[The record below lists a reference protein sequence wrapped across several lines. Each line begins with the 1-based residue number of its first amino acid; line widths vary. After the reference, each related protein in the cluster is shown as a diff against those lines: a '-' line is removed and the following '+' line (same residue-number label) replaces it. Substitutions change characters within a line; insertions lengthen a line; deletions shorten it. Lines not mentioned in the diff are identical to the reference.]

1 MHVEMGLL
9 LEISLDR
16 DGAAVDIVHHQHLL
30 DWHRLAGD
38 EAWPEVDSC
47 GTELDAWLSC
57 ATYQLEVVLRPT
69 NNLELELVILEMVL
83 SNRKVSDLELDLF
96 AFWNATSLRSD
107 SDVLVDLSLPYEIE
121 VELSTIAHYNS
132 LGLLLVDK
140 EISVLK
146 FVRLT
151 STHFNSA

>member
-1 MHVEMGLL
+1 
-9 LEISLDR
+9 
-16 DGAAVDIVHHQHLL
+16 
-30 DWHRLAGD
+30 
-38 EAWPEVDSC
+38 
-47 GTELDAWLSC
+47 
-57 ATYQLEVVLRPT
+57 LEVVLRPT